1 MDDFSHMF
9 SRLLIDPSTH
19 SAYEW
24 GTRSSPLYRRNSPAT
39 ARLSSPAAASSPV
52 PDTNSPVYP
61 DRLIRPLPKRRLRD
75 RLSLEENESLAFP
88 SVPSSTTSL
97 FSFPYAAATRTPS
110 TTEPA
115 RQLRPELSQQDG
127 TCETCHNEQAEVGT
141 EDKEVEKAGSVQVSP
156 ERPRG
161 GKSSV
166 ATARKW
172 TKAAPPPGSAASSV
186 DGYESFE
193 NTNNKKK
200 RKIPQS
206 NGLGGHHAG
215 LSADLANL
223 GISTKEGDT
232 TAGAS
237 RRAVDE
243 ADRSGSY
250 YGSGTS
256 VSVTS
261 TGVGLS
267 GPGRGRYS
275 RSVRGSLDRRPLGT
289 STNGVN
295 AYSAGSGRTRASLN
309 SLKECEFHNPSRVD
323 RKHLYV
329 SACTP

>member
-1 MDDFSHMF
+1 
-9 SRLLIDPSTH
+9 
-19 SAYEW
+19 
-24 GTRSSPLYRRNSPAT
+24 
-39 ARLSSPAAASSPV
+39 
-52 PDTNSPVYP
+52 
-61 DRLIRPLPKRRLRD
+61 
-75 RLSLEENESLAFP
+75 
-88 SVPSSTTSL
+88 VPSSNTSL
-97 FSFPYAAATRTPS
+97 FSFPYVAATRTTS

-115 RQLRPELSQQDG
+115 RQVRGESLQQDE
-127 TCETCHNEQAEVGT
+127 TCETCHHEQAEVGT
-141 EDKEVEKAGSVQVSP
+141 GDKEVEKSRSVHVSP

-161 GKSSV
+161 GRTIA
-166 ATARKW
+166 ATGRKW
-172 TKAAPPPGSAASSV
+172 TKAGPPPGSAASSV

-237 RRAVDE
+237 RRVGDE
-243 ADRSGSY
+243 VERTVGSY
-250 YGSGTS
+250 YGTGTS
-256 VSVTS
+256 VSGTS

-275 RSVRGSLDRRPLGT
+275 RSVRGSSDRRPLGT

-295 AYSAGSGRTRASLN
+295 AYNAGSGRTRASLN
-309 SLKECEFHNPSRVD
+309 SLKECEFHNPSTAA
-323 RKHLYV
+323 RKHLYSLAV
-329 SACTP
+329 RHGHGTVEAAGGLRSVPFVLPGKT